1 MDTVG
6 KAASTGKAA
15 SIGRVVPGILQPGMI
30 EATARR
36 ALPLDLSREAR
47 GPASIAGHV
56 CAVPGYLQLPGLAM
70 LWQCSAC
77 GGAWRLVADEWLPG
91 SPPLEFTWVRDHN
104 TRGEVRQGGL
114 TE

>member
-15 SIGRVVPGILQPGMI
+15 SIQAGILQPGMI

-104 TRGEVRQGGL
+104 TRGEVRRVA
-114 TE
+114 